1 MMPLRCGRMDSHDPH
16 DYTLPAYTI
25 GMHPR
30 AWHCNGHV
38 VTTLA
43 EQEWA
48 SLADND
54 EAKADE
60 MRRWW
65 AEAMRP

>member
-1 MMPLRCGRMDSHDPH
+1 MNMPLRCGRLDKHPSHDW
-16 DYTLPAYTI
+16 TV
-25 GMHPR
+25 PR
-30 AWHCNGHV
+30 TPFRPTRTYACNGHV
-38 VTTLA
+38 VTSLA

-54 EAKADE
+54 ETKADE

-65 AEAMRP
+65 FDGMRP